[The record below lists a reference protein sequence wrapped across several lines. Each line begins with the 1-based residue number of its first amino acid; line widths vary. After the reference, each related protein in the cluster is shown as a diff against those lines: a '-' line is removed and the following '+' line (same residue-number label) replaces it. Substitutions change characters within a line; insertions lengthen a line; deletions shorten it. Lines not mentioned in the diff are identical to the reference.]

1 MVDYFC
7 LPVNWKDQPRLPRLS
22 IDTVL
27 KSHRYHSE
35 CSSTLC
41 AKYLNNQAFRTPLNT
56 VPYYHLHFNVLK
68 IITLREMFL
77 IHYSISSK
85 CVIMLMSFQSVS

>member
-1 MVDYFC
+1 MTKGDFGVRIWIKFLNSCGYITE
-7 LPVNWKDQPRLPRLS
+7 RSS
-22 IDTVL
+22 ILHT
-27 KSHRYHSE
+27 
-35 CSSTLC
+35 
-41 AKYLNNQAFRTPLNT
+41 KYLNNHAFCTSLNT
-56 VPYYHLHFNVLK
+56 APYYHLHFNVLK